1 MTTPA
6 TPAQN
11 SSHITYGAQRR
22 NGICAAAQRLGVT
35 YGHLYKCL
43 RWLHGDISPRARPP
57 SPDLERNIR
66 QLYPELLPREEAAK
80 C

>member
-1 MTTPA
+1 MTTTA
-6 TPAQN
+6 QDPAQ
-11 SSHITYGAQRR
+11 SSHITYGAPRR
-22 NGICAAAQRLGVT
+22 NGICAAAQRLGVS

-43 RWLHGDISPRARPP
+43 RWLHGDISQRARPP

-66 QLYPELLPREEAAK
+66 KLYPELLPREEAAK